1 MKIALNNNWIKYSNL
16 GFQIIATIALF
27 GWIGYLIDSSYPD
40 LKPYFLISLLF
51 VGVAVALYQLWRAI
65 FK

>member
-1 MKIALNNNWIKYSNL
+1 MKTVLNNNWIKYSNL
-16 GFQIIATIALF
+16 GFQIIATIAIF

-40 LKPYFLISLLF
+40 SKPYFLISLLF
-51 VGVAVALYQLWRAI
+51 VGVAVALYQLWIAI